1 MTKNQKQLRNVA
13 DELEK
18 IEMRCAEILSAD
30 EMNEGAEK
38 EIKELAGKKRNL
50 IEKRQA
56 LGVLLDA
63 DDAAAVRGEAVD
75 AETRERLELRGR
87 VSVGAYIA
95 AAQEQRGIDAAEAEY
110 NAACGMK
117 AGRFPLHLLT
127 PEVEKRAITDTD
139 AKASQMAWID
149 RLFNE
154 SLAKY
159 CGISFRGVEPG
170 VVSVP
175 ITTTGATASQVER
188 TVAKSTTTQVVGVTE
203 LKPKRNAAH
212 LIFSLEDSYRLPGL
226 ESSIR
231 RDMQMAVME
240 NVDASIFE
248 GGSSQG
254 SATVADITGLNTAT
268 GVVEKEITQSNKVK
282 PAETIKEIV
291 ELIDGKHATMP
302 ADLKIVT
309 SVGAN
314 TLWMSQI
321 ANSAAENQT
330 LAQFLKMSGFD
341 WRVRGGIDTATSN
354 GKFGAFIGR
363 MRGIEGAATAAVWDE
378 GMLIRDEYTGA
389 AKGEVGL
396 TLNYFWDFQ
405 VPRASNFARIKFV
418 SS

>member
-1 MTKNQKQLRNVA
+1 MTKNQNAIRQVA

-30 EMNEGAEK
+30 EMNEASDK
-38 EIKELAGKKRNL
+38 EIKELAGKKKNL

-56 LGVLLDA
+56 LGVLLDSE
-63 DDAAAVRGEAVD
+63 DAAAVRGEAVD

-95 AAQEQRGIDAAEAEY
+95 AAQEQRGLEGAEHEY
-110 NAACGMK
+110 NAACGIR

-139 AKASQMAWID
+139 AASNQQEWID
-149 RLFNE
+149 RLFDE

-159 CGISFRGVEPG
+159 CGVSFKGVEAG
-170 VVSVP
+170 VASVP
-175 ITTTGATASQVER
+175 FTTTGATASQVER
-188 TVAKSTTTQVVGVTE
+188 NVAKSTTTQVVDVKE

-212 LIFSLEDSYRLPGL
+212 IIFSLEDSYRLPGL
-226 ESSIR
+226 EAALR

-240 NVDASIFE
+240 NVDKAVFM
-248 GGSSQG
+248 GGTSQG
-254 SATVADITGLNTAT
+254 SASVADITGLNTAT
-268 GVVEKEITQSNKVK
+268 GVIEKEISQSNKVK
-282 PAETIKEIV
+282 AAETIKEIV

-321 ANSAAENQT
+321 ANAAAENQT

>member
-1 MTKNQKQLRNVA
+1 MTKNQNAIRQVA

-18 IEMRCAEILSAD
+18 IEMRCAEILSA
-30 EMNEGAEK
+30 ETMNEASDK
-38 EIKELAGKKRNL
+38 EIKELAGKKKNL

-56 LGVLLDA
+56 LGILLDEE
-63 DDAAAVRGEAVD
+63 DAAAVRGEAVD

-226 ESSIR
+226 EAALR

-240 NVDASIFE
+240 NVDKAVFM

-268 GVVEKEITQSNKVK
+268 GVIEKEITQSNKVK
-282 PAETIKEIV
+282 AAETITEIV
-291 ELIDGKHATMP
+291 ELIDGKNATMP
-302 ADLKIVT
+302 GDLKIVA

-314 TLWMSQI
+314 TLWMSQV
-321 ANSAAENQT
+321 ANAAAENQT
-330 LAQFLKMSGFD
+330 IAQFLKMSGFD

>member
-1 MTKNQKQLRNVA
+1 MTTNQKQLRQCA

-18 IEMRCAEILSAD
+18 IELRCSEILSAD
-30 EMNEGAEK
+30 TMNEASEK
-38 EIKELAGKKRNL
+38 EIKELAGKKKNL

-56 LGVLLDA
+56 LGILLDEE
-63 DDAAAVRGEAVD
+63 DAAAVRGEAVD

-87 VSVGAYIA
+87 VSVGNYIA
-95 AAQEQRGIDAAEAEY
+95 SAQEQRGVDGAEAEY
-110 NAACGMK
+110 NAVCGIRP
-117 AGRFPLHLLT
+117 GRFPLHLLN
-127 PEVEKRAITDTD
+127 PEIEKRAITDSD
-139 AKASQMAWID
+139 AKSSQMAWID
-149 RLFNE
+149 KLFNE

-159 CGISFRGVEPG
+159 CGVSFRGVESG
-170 VVSVP
+170 VASVP
-175 ITTTGATASQVER
+175 VTTTGSTASQVER

-226 ESSIR
+226 ESAIR

-248 GGSSQG
+248 GGTSQG
-254 SATVADITGLNTAT
+254 SASVGDITGLNTAT

>member
-1 MTKNQKQLRNVA
+1 MTKNQKQLRQCA

-18 IEMRCAEILSAD
+18 IELRCSEILSAD
-30 EMNEGAEK
+30 TMNEASEK
-38 EIKELAGKKRNL
+38 EIKELAGKKKNL

-56 LGVLLDA
+56 LGILLDEE
-63 DDAAAVRGEAVD
+63 DAAAVRGEAVD

-226 ESSIR
+226 ESAIR

-254 SATVADITGLNTAT
+254 SASVGDITGLNTAT

-405 VPRASNFARIKFV
+405 VPRASSFARIKFV

>member
-18 IEMRCAEILSAD
+18 IEMRCAEILSA
-30 EMNEGAEK
+30 ETMNEASDK
-38 EIKELAGKKRNL
+38 EIKELAGKKKNL

-87 VSVGAYIA
+87 VSVGNYIA
-95 AAQEQRGIDAAEAEY
+95 AAQEQRGLEGAEQEY
-110 NAACGMK
+110 NQSCGVR

-127 PEVEKRAITDTD
+127 PEVEKRAITDSD

-154 SLAKY
+154 SLARY
-159 CGISFRGVEPG
+159 CGISFRGVESG
-170 VVSVP
+170 VASVP
-175 ITTTGATASQVER
+175 VTTTGADASQVER
-188 TVAKSTTTQVVGVTE
+188 TVAKSTTTQVVGVTD

-212 LIFSLEDSYRLPGL
+212 IVFSLEDSYRLPGL

-240 NVDASIFE
+240 NVDAAIFE

-282 PAETIKEIV
+282 AAETIQGNCRTHRRETRH
-291 ELIDGKHATMP
+291 HAGRSENRDERGREYFVDVP
-302 ADLKIVT
+302 DCERLRREPD
-309 SVGAN
+309 VGAIPQDER
-314 TLWMSQI
+314 LR
-321 ANSAAENQT
+321 
-330 LAQFLKMSGFD
+330 LARSRWHRHRHK
-341 WRVRGGIDTATSN
+341 
-354 GKFGAFIGR
+354 
-363 MRGIEGAATAAVWDE
+363 
-378 GMLIRDEYTGA
+378 
-389 AKGEVGL
+389 
-396 TLNYFWDFQ
+396 
-405 VPRASNFARIKFV
+405 
-418 SS
+418 

>member
-1 MTKNQKQLRNVA
+1 MTKNQNAIRQVA

-18 IEMRCAEILSAD
+18 IEMRCAEILSA
-30 EMNEGAEK
+30 ETMNEASEK
-38 EIKELAGKKRNL
+38 EIKELAGKKKNL

-56 LGVLLDA
+56 LGILLDEE
-63 DDAAAVRGEAVD
+63 DAAAVRGEAVD

-226 ESSIR
+226 EAALR

-240 NVDASIFE
+240 NVDKAVFM
-248 GGSSQG
+248 GGTSQG

-268 GVVEKEITQSNKVK
+268 GVIEKEITQSNKVK
-282 PAETIKEIV
+282 AAETITEIV
-291 ELIDGKHATMP
+291 ELIDGKNATMP
-302 ADLKIVT
+302 GDLKIVA

-314 TLWMSQI
+314 TLWMSQV
-321 ANSAAENQT
+321 ANAAAENQT
-330 LAQFLKMSGFD
+330 IAQFLKMSGFD

-389 AKGEVGL
+389 EKGEVGL